1 MSLITIVIWVAGV
14 LPIAVTVLPLWRTDA
29 RWVRVWDFPRLQIA
43 VLLIVVFVAAA
54 GFLESQPWNWTFM
67 ALMLASLLWQVSRI
81 LPFLPVYPIQAKA
94 SEHCAPDAS
103 LTIITSNILIENR
116 DAESILGMIRAR
128 RPDVVLLIE
137 TDDWWD
143 SQLRGLEK
151 DYPFFLR
158 HPKPNA
164 YGMHLYSR
172 LPLIDPQV
180 RYQVEDDVPSIKSRL
195 RLRCGVEVMLYCLHP
210 KPPPQSDTADRDAE
224 LILTAREI
232 KGDKRPTIVIGDM
245 NDVAW
250 SRTTHLFQKIS
261 GLLDPRIGRG
271 MFSTFHAHWRFLRW
285 PVDHVFF
292 EKSFLLSDL
301 VVLPAVGSDHFPLYV
316 ALCFQPETGER
327 QESPEASA
335 DDREQAHDIVEKAEE
350 KD

>member
-1 MSLITIVIWVAGV
+1 MITILIWIAGG
-14 LPIAVTVLPLWRTDA
+14 LLIAVTVLPLWRTDA

-43 VLLIVVFVAAA
+43 VLLIVVLVAAA
-54 GFLESQPWNWTFM
+54 GFLETQAWNLALM
-67 ALMLASLLWQVSRI
+67 AAMLASLLWQASRI

-116 DAESILGMIRAR
+116 DAEPILGMIRAR
-128 RPDVVLLIE
+128 P
-137 TDDWWD
+137 
-143 SQLRGLEK
+143 
-151 DYPFFLR
+151 
-158 HPKPNA
+158 
-164 YGMHLYSR
+164 
-172 LPLIDPQV
+172 
-180 RYQVEDDVPSIKSRL
+180 
-195 RLRCGVEVMLYCLHP
+195 
-210 KPPPQSDTADRDAE
+210 
-224 LILTAREI
+224 
-232 KGDKRPTIVIGDM
+232 
-245 NDVAW
+245 
-250 SRTTHLFQKIS
+250 HLFQKIS

-271 MFSTFHAHWRFLRW
+271 LYSTFHAHWRFLRW

-301 VVLPAVGSDHFPLYV
+301 VVLPNVGSDHFPLYV